1 GRRRLGGFDVVVP
14 EPPGGGSAPAR
25 TGAMTPDR
33 PSNAGGRGAS
43 ATLSNPTLTG
53 VSRRLTSCRST
64 PTASSRPAGRRT
76 VLVAVDDVRA
86 ERRDADRDVLG
97 ALRPWSGV
105 AHPLARRRM
114 YGLTCGDVEA
124 AAFVLD
130 GERAPEHQ
138 CVLVE
143 LGALPG
149 LAP

>member
-1 GRRRLGGFDVVVP
+1 SCRDVRRPDEPAAGGRDGGRVPGVGPAAHGVAAAGGRSGRRRLGGFDVVVP

-97 ALRPWSGV
+97 ALRP
-105 AHPLARRRM
+105 
-114 YGLTCGDVEA
+114 
-124 AAFVLD
+124 
-130 GERAPEHQ
+130 
-138 CVLVE
+138 
-143 LGALPG
+143 
-149 LAP
+149 

>member
-1 GRRRLGGFDVVVP
+1 
-14 EPPGGGSAPAR
+14 
-25 TGAMTPDR
+25 
-33 PSNAGGRGAS
+33 
-43 ATLSNPTLTG
+43 
-53 VSRRLTSCRST
+53 CRST

-86 ERRDADRDVLG
+86 ERRAADRDVLG
-97 ALRPWSGV
+97 ALRPWGGV

-124 AAFVLD
+124 AAFVLA

-149 LAP
+149 LAPPGRTAHESDAHAVRSGVDPTDVLVNGLRWFAD